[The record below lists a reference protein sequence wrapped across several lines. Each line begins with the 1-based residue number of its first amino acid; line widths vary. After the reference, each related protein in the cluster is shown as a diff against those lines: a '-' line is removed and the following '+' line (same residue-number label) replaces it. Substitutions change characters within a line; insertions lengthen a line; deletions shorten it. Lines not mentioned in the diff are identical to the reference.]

1 MEPCGT
7 PPPAV
12 NIRYCKRLQP
22 QDIARFTA
30 LGVFIVRAAERKT
43 HSEEGEQQLQAFA
56 VHPAGNKRR
65 RVQGGG
71 GRDDGGQEGN
81 PWLPG

>member
-30 LGVFIVRAAERKT
+30 LEHLLSELQRGRLTLRKESSSSRPSPST
-43 HSEEGEQQLQAFA
+43 LQGIKGGEF
-56 VHPAGNKRR
+56 
-65 RVQGGG
+65 RVGG

-81 PWLPG
+81 RWLPG